1 MFKVNI
7 KNIRTTSDVVLV
19 FLMLTLNIFHTFFSV
34 SLVDF
39 EQVNVSWLILM

>member
-39 EQVNVSWLILM
+39 EEVNVSWLILM

>member
-7 KNIRTTSDVVLV
+7 KNIRKTSDVVLV